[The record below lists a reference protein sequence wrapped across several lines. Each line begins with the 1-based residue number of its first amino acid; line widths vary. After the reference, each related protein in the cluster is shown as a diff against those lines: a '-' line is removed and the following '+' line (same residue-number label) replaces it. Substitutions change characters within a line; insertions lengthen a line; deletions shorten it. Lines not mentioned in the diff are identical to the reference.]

1 MEKLPLYKMFIA
13 DDFEGEE
20 EVDFVALV
28 ESPAIQR
35 NFLAFA
41 EGVAHYTA
49 DGKLYEGPMH
59 KDASGRLMTGAV
71 HTADS
76 EYLYHFEELAE
87 VGPRGGIK
95 ESPKAPKS
103 DTKNPNPTGEG
114 TAGGDASGKRGAKV
128 TAEQEK
134 TLQNKVDDFNERDSN
149 TKNGRATL
157 GALKSVFQRGLGAY
171 NVSHSPEVKSSE
183 QWAYARVNAFLYLLK
198 NGRPENPKYDTD
210 FDLLPKG
217 HPKEKM
223 AEIQVI
229 VCKECGHSWDYQ
241 EGGKDPYTCHLCG
254 ADNTPKAAAFESY
267 SDYPDG
273 VKGNAKKVIEYTEA
287 NGWGSCGTPVGK
299 QRANQLAN
307 GEPISLDTIQRMYS
321 YLSRHE
327 VDLESSTA
335 YGDGCGKLM
344 YDAWGGKAA
353 LGWSRN
359 KLRELGKLE
368 AEFSTKL
375 TFAVQ
380 DEDQRIVSG
389 PLMIADLPI
398 YRKDEEGEYY
408 VMFTGEQIKK
418 IVQRFFKK
426 GYQAK
431 VNIEHGKQAEGVYMF
446 ESYIIDKDR
455 GVNPPKGFEDVAN
468 GSWFGSFKVEN
479 EKLWNEVKAG
489 TFKGFSVEGLFRYE
503 KAGMI
508 MQKEEQIMAQIFKIL
523 EQIEQK

>member
-1 MEKLPLYKMFIA
+1 MDKLPLYKMFIA

-49 DGKLYEGPMH
+49 DGKLYTGPMH
-59 KDASGRLMTGAV
+59 KDASGKLMTGAV

-76 EYLYHFEELAE
+76 EYLYHLEELAE
-87 VGPRGGIK
+87 IK
-95 ESPKAPKS
+95 
-103 DTKNPNPTGEG
+103 
-114 TAGGDASGKRGAKV
+114 
-128 TAEQEK
+128 
-134 TLQNKVDDFNERDSN
+134 
-149 TKNGRATL
+149 
-157 GALKSVFQRGLGAY
+157 
-171 NVSHSPEVKSSE
+171 
-183 QWAYARVNAFLYLLK
+183 
-198 NGRPENPKYDTD
+198 
-210 FDLLPKG
+210 
-217 HPKEKM
+217 
-223 AEIQVI
+223 VI

-241 EGGKDPYTCHLCG
+241 EGGKDPYTCHMCG
-254 ADNTPKAAAFESY
+254 ADNTPKEEAFESY

-273 VKGNAKKVIEYTEA
+273 VKGNAKNVLEYTEA

-327 VDLESSTA
+327 VDIESSTA

-359 KLRELGKLE
+359 KLRELGQLE

-375 TFAVQ
+375 KFAVQ

-431 VNIEHGKQAEGVYMF
+431 VNIEHGKKAEGVYMF
-446 ESYIIDKDR
+446 ESYIIDRER
-455 GVNPPKGFEDVAN
+455 GVNPPKDFEDVAD

-508 MQKEEQIMAQIFKIL
+508 VQKEEQIMSQIFKIL
-523 EQIEQK
+523 SQIEQE

>member
-1 MEKLPLYKMFIA
+1 LPL
-13 DDFEGEE
+13 
-20 EVDFVALV
+20 
-28 ESPAIQR
+28 
-35 NFLAFA
+35 AF
-41 EGVAHYTA
+41 
-49 DGKLYEGPMH
+49 
-59 KDASGRLMTGAV
+59 RLR
-71 HTADS
+71 
-76 EYLYHFEELAE
+76 L
-87 VGPRGGIK
+87 R
-95 ESPKAPKS
+95 
-103 DTKNPNPTGEG
+103 
-114 TAGGDASGKRGAKV
+114 
-128 TAEQEK
+128 
-134 TLQNKVDDFNERDSN
+134 
-149 TKNGRATL
+149 
-157 GALKSVFQRGLGAY
+157 
-171 NVSHSPEVKSSE
+171 
-183 QWAYARVNAFLYLLK
+183 LLIL
-198 NGRPENPKYDTD
+198 R
-210 FDLLPKG
+210 
-217 HPKEKM
+217 
-223 AEIQVI
+223 
-229 VCKECGHSWDYQ
+229 
-241 EGGKDPYTCHLCG
+241 
-254 ADNTPKAAAFESY
+254 
-267 SDYPDG
+267 
-273 VKGNAKKVIEYTEA
+273 
-287 NGWGSCGTPVGK
+287 PVGK

-359 KLRELGKLE
+359 KLRELGQLE
-368 AEFSTKL
+368 EDFSTKL

-446 ESYIIDKDR
+446 ESYIIDKER
-455 GVNPPKGFEDVAN
+455 GVNPPKGFEDVAD

-479 EKLWNEVKAG
+479 EKLWDQVKAG

-508 MQKEEQIMAQIFKIL
+508 VQKEEQIMAQIFKIL
-523 EQIEQK
+523 SQVEQD

>member
-1 MEKLPLYKMFIA
+1 MDKLPLYKMFIA
-13 DDFEGEE
+13 DDIEGEE

-35 NFLAFA
+35 NFLAFGDQFVEPTQGESKNDFMPRCIEYIIN
-41 EGVAHYTA
+41 EGKESEQAVAICSS
-49 DGKLYEGPMH
+49 LWEQ
-59 KDASGRLMTGAV
+59 
-71 HTADS
+71 
-76 EYLYHFEELAE
+76 HFAE
-87 VGPRGGIK
+87 VGERGGIK

-103 DTKNPNPTGEG
+103 DTPNKDPQGEG

-128 TAEQEK
+128 TAEQEA
-134 TLQNKVDDFNERDSN
+134 TLQKKVDDFNERESN

-171 NVSHSPEVKSSE
+171 NTSHSPEVRSAE

-229 VCKECGHSWDYQ
+229 VCKKCGHSWDYQ
-241 EGGKDPYTCHLCG
+241 EGGEDPYTCHMCG
-254 ADNTPKAAAFESY
+254 TKEKFESY
-267 SDYPDG
+267 NDYPQSAKDNAERG
-273 VKGNAKKVIEYTEA
+273 IRLNEEIGNRCATQ
-287 NGWGSCGTPVGK
+287 VGK
-299 QRANQLAN
+299 IRAQQIMN
-307 GEPISLDTIQRMYS
+307 GENLSMETIKRTYS
-321 YLSRHE
+321 YLSRAAE
-327 VDLESSTA
+327 YYNPDDTEA
-335 YGDGCGKLM
+335 CGTISYLL
-344 YDAWGGKAA
+344 WGGEPM
-353 LGWSRN
+353 
-359 KLRELGKLE
+359 LRWAESKMKQE
-368 AEFSTKL
+368 EFSAHL
-375 TFAVQ
+375 SFAVQ

-398 YRKDEEGEYY
+398 YRRDEDGEYY

-431 VNIEHGKQAEGVYMF
+431 VNIEHGKKAEGVYMF
-446 ESYIIDKDR
+446 ESYIIDRER
-455 GVNPPKGFEDVAN
+455 GVNPPTGFEDVAN

-479 EKLWNEVKAG
+479 DKLWGEVKAG

-508 MQKEEQIMAQIFKIL
+508 VQKEEQIMAQIFKIL
-523 EQIEQK
+523 GQIEQN